1 MWEYSD
7 KVMDHFLHPRNA
19 GDMEEPDAV
28 GQVGSFVCG
37 DSMKLMLKIEGDR
50 IVDARFK
57 TFGCASAIASASAMT
72 ELVRGKTVEEALKIT
87 AEEIAE
93 RLGGLPA
100 AKMHCSVMG
109 TDALR
114 AAVASYRGEP
124 LPESALEEGEIV
136 CECFGITREKIERA
150 IREHGLHEADEVTA
164 FTKAGGACGKCRD
177 KIQEILDSLRPELP
191 EKPAKKLTN
200 LQRMRLVDATIQLDI
215 RPVLRQDGG
224 DMELVDIEGN
234 RVKVA
239 LKGAC
244 VSCPMSGDTI
254 KQLVQAKLRE
264 RVDPEIVV
272 EEVR

>member
-1 MWEYSD
+1 MWEYSE
-7 KVMDHFLHPRNA
+7 KVMEHFLHPRNA
-19 GDMEEPDAV
+19 GEMEDPDAV
-28 GQVGSFVCG
+28 GRVGSFVCG
-37 DSMKLMLKIEGDR
+37 DSMKLMLKIEEDR
-50 IVDARFK
+50 IADARFK

-72 ELVRGKTVEEALKIT
+72 EMVIGKSIDEALKIT

-93 RLGGLPA
+93 RLDGLPA

-114 AAVASYRGEP
+114 AAVAQYRNEP
-124 LPESALEEGEIV
+124 PPEGAFEEGELV
-136 CECFGITREKIERA
+136 CECFGITRQKIERA
-150 IREHGLHEADEVTA
+150 IREHGLGSVDEVTA
-164 FTKAGGACGKCRD
+164 FTKAGGACGNCREA
-177 KIQEILDSLRPELP
+177 IQEILDAVRPELP
-191 EKPAKKLTN
+191 EKPARKLTN

-215 RPVLRQDGG
+215 RPALLKDGG
-224 DMELVDIEGN
+224 DVELVDIEDN

-254 KQLVQAKLRE
+254 KQLIQAKLRE

-272 EEVR
+272 EEAR